1 MSASG
6 SGVVHRARG
15 ADELLLAVEPEPVLG
30 EGRQVGIVDPASE
43 ETVVVLLKDDLGQVL
58 SIVRRDVKDRSGAS
72 EVVSH
77 MPCVNELVG
86 GIAIWQEPSR
96 FPLLTAESKLLKLY
110 EKDKFSFRFVLRLPF
125 GQ

>member
-30 EGRQVGIVDPASE
+30 EGRQIGIVNPASE
-43 ETVVVLLKDDLGQVL
+43 ETVVVLLKDDFRKVFH
-58 SIVRRDVKDRSGAS
+58 IVRRDVEDRPGAS

-86 GIAIWQEPSR
+86 FRLLSTR
-96 FPLLTAESKLLKLY
+96 FSA
-110 EKDKFSFRFVLRLPF
+110 R
-125 GQ
+125 

>member
-30 EGRQVGIVDPASE
+30 QGRQVGVVDPASE
-43 ETVVVLLKDDLGQVL
+43 VVP
-58 SIVRRDVKDRSGAS
+58 
-72 EVVSH
+72 H

-86 GIAIWQEPSR
+86 AVARQEPSI
-96 FPLLTAESKLLKLY
+96 FPFLTAVSKLLKLY
-110 EKDKFSFRFVLRLPF
+110 EKDKFSFASVLRF
-125 GQ
+125 GLVGQSA

>member
-15 ADELLLAVEPEPVLG
+15 ADQLLLAVEPEPVLG

-43 ETVVVLLKDDLGQVL
+43 EIVVVLLKDDLGQVL
-58 SIVRRDVKDRSGAS
+58 S
-72 EVVSH
+72 

-86 GIAIWQEPSR
+86 IQLLSTR
-96 FPLLTAESKLLKLY
+96 FPA
-110 EKDKFSFRFVLRLPF
+110 R
-125 GQ
+125 

>member
-30 EGRQVGIVDPASE
+30 EGRQVGVVDPASE

-58 SIVRRDVKDRSGAS
+58 SIVRRDVKDRPGAS
-72 EVVSH
+72 EVVPH

-86 GIAIWQEPSR
+86 AVARQEPSI
-96 FPLLTAESKLLKLY
+96 FPFLTSVSKLLKLY
-110 EKDKFSFRFVLRLPF
+110 EKDKFSFASVLRFPF